1 MGLQGSLHDM
11 SVADLIQVNCQDK
24 KTASLT
30 LISNGKEA
38 VIYFKD
44 GSVVH
49 SEIDQ
54 IIGEE
59 AIYKILSWD
68 EGEFILNVGAQSPQV
83 SIKRNWSGL
92 LLEGAK
98 RLDELT
104 DQGEELGL
112 VKEDTSPEKS
122 EKLNTVLSQYINA
135 FKSIDLAA
143 VAGIDGI
150 VKVGAYKENIEEAV
164 LGGIGAA
171 AYNFGKRALGLLKM
185 DQFSYT
191 LLKGESNTVF
201 VSALN
206 KSTVLIVVSDNSTE
220 LKMDQINKLMAA
232 VAPLV

>member
-1 MGLQGSLHDM
+1 L
-11 SVADLIQVNCQDK
+11 V
-24 KTASLT
+24 
-30 LISNGKEA
+30 SNDKEA
-38 VIYFKD
+38 VIYFKE

-49 SEIDQ
+49 AVVGQTS
-54 IIGEE
+54 GEE

-68 EGEFILNVGAQSPQV
+68 EGEFVLNVGVQSPEV
-83 SIKRNWSGL
+83 TIKRNWSGL

-104 DQGEELGL
+104 DKGENQGLISEES
-112 VKEDTSPEKS
+112 SPEKS
-122 EKLNTVLSQYINA
+122 EKLSILLNQFINA
-135 FKSIDLAA
+135 FKFVDLAA
-143 VAGIDGI
+143 VAGIDGF
-150 VKVGAYKENIEEAV
+150 VKSGAYKDSVEEAV

-171 AYNFGKRALGLLKM
+171 AFNFGKRALGLLKM

-206 KSTVLIVVSDNSTE
+206 KYTVLIVVANNSAE
-220 LKMDQINKLMAA
+220 LKMDQINKLMTA